1 MAHTSNPNTLE
12 AKTGEP
18 GGQGKL
24 DLCLLFK
31 YLVKLYFS
39 FTVFPLT
46 KFDILAFN
54 SN

>member
-1 MAHTSNPNTLE
+1 MTHTSNPNTLE

-24 DLCLLFK
+24 DLCLLSIW
-31 YLVKLYFS
+31 LNCISLLLFS
-39 FTVFPLT
+39 PLT